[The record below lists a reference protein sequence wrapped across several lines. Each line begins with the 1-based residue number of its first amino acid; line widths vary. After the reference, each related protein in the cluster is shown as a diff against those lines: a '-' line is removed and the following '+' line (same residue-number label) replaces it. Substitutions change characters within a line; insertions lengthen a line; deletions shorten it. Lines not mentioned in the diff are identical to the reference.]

1 MTESRAN
8 SSPIAESPERGR
20 GKGIAL
26 LIIAS
31 CQLMVVL
38 DITIVNIALP
48 HIQNSLG
55 FSTESLSWVIN
66 AYTLT
71 FGGLLLLGGRLG
83 DILGRR
89 RVFVFGVL
97 LFVLASLL
105 GGLSQ
110 ESWQLLAARA
120 LQGVGGA
127 IASPTALSLITTTFR
142 EGPERNRAFGV
153 FAAVSAGGSAIGLL
167 AGGLLVEWLDWRWVF
182 FVNVPIG
189 LLIAFAT
196 PRYIRESERH
206 PGHFDFLGALTST
219 LGMVLLVYGFI
230 RASEDGWTDFL
241 TIGAFVGA
249 VVFLAAF
256 LAVERRSRQPITPL
270 PMFRDRNRAGAYGMM
285 LSLAAAM
292 FGMFFFLTL
301 FVQNILDF
309 SPLRAGLAFLP
320 VSAIIAISA
329 GLASQLLP
337 RWGPKP
343 FMVVGAILAAAGLG
357 WLTLTDVNSTY
368 LGSIL
373 GPILV
378 FGFGMGMQ
386 FVSLTLMAVSGVA
399 PREAGAASGVLNATQ
414 QVGGSLGLSIL
425 VTVFGTASRNEAT
438 DQIPRFLAE
447 ATPAQ
452 QLEFRRTGE
461 LPAPWGDQVLAS
473 GVSSAFIAAAV
484 FSVVAALIAL
494 LVIQVRSSDLERLR
508 GGGAMGAPMVTDG
521 GATEEEGPAEG
532 VPEAGRA
539 EDVRDAGLPTRKRG
553 RDEGSPP
560 PG

>member
-1 MTESRAN
+1 MTDSRAK
-8 SSPIAESPERGR
+8 SAPIAGSPKRG
-20 GKGIAL
+20 GGNGIAL

-48 HIQNSLG
+48 HIQTSLG

-89 RVFVFGVL
+89 RVFIFGVL

-127 IASPTALSLITTTFR
+127 IASPTALSLITTTFD
-142 EGPERNRAFGV
+142 EGPARNRAFGV

-167 AGGLLVEWLDWRWVF
+167 AGGVLVEWLDWRWVF

-196 PRYIRESERH
+196 PRFIKESERH
-206 PGHFDFLGALTST
+206 PGHFDVLGALMST

-230 RASEDGWTDFL
+230 RASEDGWSDAV
-241 TIGAFVGA
+241 TIGAFVAA
-249 VVFLAAF
+249 VVFLFAF
-256 LAVERRSRQPITPL
+256 LAVERGSKQPITPL
-270 PMFRDRNRAGAYGMM
+270 RMFRDRNRAGTYGIM

-309 SPLRAGLAFLP
+309 SPLQAGLAFLP
-320 VSAIIAISA
+320 VSAIIAVSA

-337 RWGPKP
+337 KWGPKP
-343 FMVVGAILAAAGLG
+343 FMVVGALFAAAGLG
-357 WLTLTDVNSTY
+357 WLTRTDVDSTY

-373 GPILV
+373 GPVLV

-399 PREAGAASGVLNATQ
+399 SREAGAASGVLNATQ

-438 DQIPRFLAE
+438 DQIPRFMAE

-473 GVSSAFIAAAV
+473 GVSSAFVAAAI
-484 FSVVAALIAL
+484 FAVVAALIAV

-508 GGGAMGAPMVTDG
+508 GGGAMATPMVDEDT
-521 GATEEEGPAEG
+521 TEGPSGDGYSEG
-532 VPEAGRA
+532 A
-539 EDVRDAGLPTRKRG
+539 RDAGVPTRQRNDG
-553 RDEGSPP
+553 DGPSPH
-560 PG
+560 G